1 MIGLEILVKIVPTKR
16 YEFLQTFE
24 LMVQRKPKMP
34 EMSGRAGQS
43 LFEKSDEPNCFLW
56 MEEWRS
62 AEKLASYRKSDHF
75 RSLLGAV
82 DVLGHLVSIRTHEI
96 KE

>member
-16 YEFLQTFE
+16 YEFLQTFA
-24 LMVQRKPKMP
+24 LMVRRKPKMP
-34 EMSGRAGQS
+34 EMSHRVGQS
-43 LFEKSDEPNCFLW
+43 LFENTDEPNCFLW
-56 MEEWRS
+56 MEEWTS
-62 AEKLASYRKSDHF
+62 ADKLASYRKSDHF

-82 DVLGHLVSIRTHEI
+82 DVLGHLVNIRTYEI